1 MIKRKLVLSF
11 PENIVTKPITYKLV
25 KEFNLE
31 FNILRAEITPNMEG
45 KMLIELRGDKD
56 QIDQSIEYLT
66 GTGVSV
72 QEAAKDI
79 IIDKNQCVDCGVCT
93 SVCITQA
100 LILDSKSFKLK
111 FDKDKCILCELCLD
125 CCPVSAIKVHI

>member
-45 KMLIELRGDKD
+45 KMLIELRGDKA

-79 IIDKNQCVDCGVCT
+79 IIDMNQCVDCGVCT

-100 LILDSKSFKLK
+100 LILDGKSFKLK